1 MLLKNPFD
9 VPRETKTKIEK
20 YICLLLEW
28 NEKINLIG
36 KSTIN
41 DIWQRHIVDSL
52 QLMLYIDN
60 DQKIIVDLGSGAGFP
75 GIVLSMAGIKK
86 IILIEKDKRK
96 AAFLQQAAS
105 LCENEVIIISERIE
119 NIRMVEADIIT
130 ARALA
135 PLTQLLELTIP
146 LIRENTECLFFKGQR
161 FEEEIKAANQKF
173 NMNYSVYP
181 SITQEGAAIIS
192 IKELKRRR

>member
-1 MLLKNPFD
+1 
-9 VPRETKTKIEK
+9 
-20 YICLLLEW
+20 
-28 NEKINLIG
+28 
-36 KSTIN
+36 
-41 DIWQRHIVDSL
+41 
-52 QLMLYIDN
+52 LYIDN